1 MDLAIL
7 ILIFAAIAFFVL
19 IMTMSSKRDRANRA
33 ARQRIREQE
42 QARLEEIR
50 NAMTPAEWELYVV
63 QLEILRVLRS
73 QSKSKSSSYSY
84 GFAVSQGD

>member
-1 MDLAIL
+1 MDVAIL

-19 IMTMSSKRDRANRA
+19 ITTMSSKRDRANRA
-33 ARQRIREQE
+33 ARQRIQEQE

-63 QLEILRVLRS
+63 QLEI
-73 QSKSKSSSYSY
+73 
-84 GFAVSQGD
+84 